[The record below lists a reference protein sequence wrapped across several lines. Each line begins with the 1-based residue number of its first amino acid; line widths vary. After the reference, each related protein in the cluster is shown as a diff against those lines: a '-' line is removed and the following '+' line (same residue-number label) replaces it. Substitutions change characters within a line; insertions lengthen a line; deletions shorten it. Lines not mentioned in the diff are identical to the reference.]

1 MAVFIDLCPCLFTS
15 KLNYAQLFKWGQVFT
30 LACKNNIGT
39 DTWPIIWSE
48 TNPAVSSVSL
58 FVKNQSAKGPGKHFQ
73 ILNLGCNLKA
83 SWILLKGDSR
93 NRKKYLLHI
102 RYHSKPSYLCLLFP
116 KLVLPQ
122 TSFLVGTFVC
132 RFL

>member
-1 MAVFIDLCPCLFTS
+1 MNSLYDRH
-15 KLNYAQLFKWGQVFT
+15 NYLVLVFT

-83 SWILLKGDSR
+83 SWILLKGDSK
-93 NRKKYLLHI
+93 NRKKILI
-102 RYHSKPSYLCLLFP
+102 
-116 KLVLPQ
+116 
-122 TSFLVGTFVC
+122 T
-132 RFL
+132 

>member
-1 MAVFIDLCPCLFTS
+1 MAKVALTRFGCAKQS
-15 KLNYAQLFKWGQVFT
+15 KNLEWYLVFT

-83 SWILLKGDSR
+83 SWILLKGDSKH
-93 NRKKYLLHI
+93 RKKILITVVI
-102 RYHSKPSYLCLLFP
+102 R
-116 KLVLPQ
+116 
-122 TSFLVGTFVC
+122 
-132 RFL
+132 